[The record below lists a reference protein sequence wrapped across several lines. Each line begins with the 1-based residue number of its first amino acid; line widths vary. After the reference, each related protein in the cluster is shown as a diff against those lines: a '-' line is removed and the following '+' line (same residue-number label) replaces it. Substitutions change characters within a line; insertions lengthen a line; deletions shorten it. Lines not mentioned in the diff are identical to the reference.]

1 MLLLREI
8 FYCYISSLQNLSI
21 KKMSCEEIGMSH
33 CHWIDLQ
40 LIYPTIQVE
49 NIYQYQV
56 HSMEIK
62 LKVLHRHVFF
72 SARSISRQF
81 LKYLCKQIFSNI
93 SHHVLT
99 GTCFLYVQHIVCNIT
114 STFQL
119 LQFQCLHQ
127 SSFHNNF
134 SNNQVEAS
142 TANVRTVNLRNYPSG
157 NQIDISSIHYAAT
170 IAICMNIG
178 IHHNVTHHIQY
189 QH

>member
-1 MLLLREI
+1 
-8 FYCYISSLQNLSI
+8 
-21 KKMSCEEIGMSH
+21 MSH

-49 NIYQYQV
+49 NIYQYKV

-62 LKVLHRHVFF
+62 FYTDM
-72 SARSISRQF
+72 SRQY
-81 LKYLCKQIFSNI
+81 LKNLCKQIFSNI
-93 SHHVLT
+93 SHQVLT

-134 SNNQVEAS
+134 SNNQVEA
-142 TANVRTVNLRNYPSG
+142 TANVRTVNLQNYPSG
-157 NQIDISSIHYAAT
+157 NQIDVSSIASTMPPQLPYVPT
-170 IAICMNIG
+170 
-178 IHHNVTHHIQY
+178 
-189 QH
+189 

>member
-1 MLLLREI
+1 
-8 FYCYISSLQNLSI
+8 
-21 KKMSCEEIGMSH
+21 MSH

-99 GTCFLYVQHIVCNIT
+99 GKCFLYVQHIVCNIT

-134 SNNQVEAS
+134 SNNQVEA

-157 NQIDISSIHYAAT
+157 NQIDISSLHYAAT
-170 IAICMNIG
+170 IAICTYIMSHITYNIS
-178 IHHNVTHHIQY
+178 IKPFWRLY
-189 QH
+189 R

>member
-1 MLLLREI
+1 
-8 FYCYISSLQNLSI
+8 
-21 KKMSCEEIGMSH
+21 MSH

-72 SARSISRQF
+72 SARSISRQY
-81 LKYLCKQIFSNI
+81 LKYFCKQIFSNI

-99 GTCFLYVQHIVCNIT
+99 WTCFLYVQHIVCNIT

-119 LQFQCLHQ
+119 LQFLCLHQ

-134 SNNQVEAS
+134 SNNQVEPLLEA
-142 TANVRTVNLRNYPSG
+142 TANVRTVNIRNYPSG
-157 NQIDISSIHYAAT
+157 NQIDITSFHYAAT
-170 IAICMNIG
+170 IAICININKG
-178 IHHNVTHHIQY
+178 IHTSHTVLALNLFGDCKDKPQMEVLLISSKDLLCR
-189 QH
+189 